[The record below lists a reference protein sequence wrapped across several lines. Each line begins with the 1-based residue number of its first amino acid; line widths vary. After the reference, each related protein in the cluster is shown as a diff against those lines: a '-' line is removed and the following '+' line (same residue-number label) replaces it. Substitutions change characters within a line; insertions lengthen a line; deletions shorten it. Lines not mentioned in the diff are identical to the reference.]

1 MTSLKKLLPSL
12 ALGIAAIP
20 AFAGDEPVLDKAD
33 TAWIMIA
40 GLLVLF
46 MTIPGIA
53 LFYAGMVRKKN
64 MLSTLAQSVAIC
76 GLMSILWY
84 AVGYSLAF
92 SEGTPFIGGL
102 SKAFLSG
109 ISISTLSGSIPELLF
124 VFFQMTFAILTPAL
138 ITGSLAER
146 MKFSSLCVFM
156 VAWSLLVY
164 APICHWVWAS
174 DGFFF
179 QMGALDYAGG
189 TVVHINA
196 GIAGLVACLMLG
208 RRTGYGSQHL
218 APANLTFAMI
228 GACLL
233 WFGWMGFNGG
243 SGLAANERAV
253 MAILVTAS
261 DRLPGSRQFV
271 AALRREAPW
280 LTTLIHNHNPRCTSA
295 WMAAEWISRGKP
307 SLLGMISGAVAGL
320 VAITPASGFVEPA
333 PALFIGLVAGVLCF
347 WMVAVVKAKLGYD
360 DSLDA
365 FGVHGIGGMLGAVLT
380 GFFATSAVT
389 GSELPPMM
397 TQVGIQIFSVAAT
410 LIYGG
415 IVSFVILFVIKKT
428 MGLRVTKDEEL
439 TGLDLAIHGER
450 IE

>member
-253 MAILVTAS
+253 MAILVT
-261 DRLPGSRQFV
+261 QI
-271 AALRREAPW
+271 AA
-280 LTTLIHNHNPRCTSA
+280 
-295 WMAAEWISRGKP
+295 AAGTIS
-307 SLLGMISGAVAGL
+307 
-320 VAITPASGFVEPA
+320 
-333 PALFIGLVAGVLCF
+333 
-347 WMVAVVKAKLGYD
+347 
-360 DSLDA
+360 
-365 FGVHGIGGMLGAVLT
+365 
-380 GFFATSAVT
+380 
-389 GSELPPMM
+389 
-397 TQVGIQIFSVAAT
+397 
-410 LIYGG
+410 
-415 IVSFVILFVIKKT
+415 
-428 MGLRVTKDEEL
+428 
-439 TGLDLAIHGER
+439 
-450 IE
+450 

>member
-253 MAILVTAS
+253 MAILVT
-261 DRLPGSRQFV
+261 QI
-271 AALRREAPW
+271 AAAAG
-280 LTTLIHNHNPRCTSA
+280 TIS
-295 WMAAEWISRGKP
+295 WMAAEWIS
-307 SLLGMISGAVAGL
+307 
-320 VAITPASGFVEPA
+320 
-333 PALFIGLVAGVLCF
+333 GVLCF

>member
-1 MTSLKKLLPSL
+1 MTSLKKLLPAL

-20 AFAGDEPVLDKAD
+20 AFAGDEPALDKAD
-33 TAWIMIA
+33 TAWIMVA

-92 SEGTPFIGGL
+92 SEGPPFIGGL

-253 MAILVTAS
+253 MAILVT
-261 DRLPGSRQFV
+261 QI
-271 AALRREAPW
+271 AAAAG
-280 LTTLIHNHNPRCTSA
+280 TIS

>member
-64 MLSTLAQSVAIC
+64 MLS
-76 GLMSILWY
+76 
-84 AVGYSLAF
+84 
-92 SEGTPFIGGL
+92 
-102 SKAFLSG
+102 
-109 ISISTLSGSIPELLF
+109 
-124 VFFQMTFAILTPAL
+124 
-138 ITGSLAER
+138 
-146 MKFSSLCVFM
+146 
-156 VAWSLLVY
+156 
-164 APICHWVWAS
+164 
-174 DGFFF
+174 
-179 QMGALDYAGG
+179 

-253 MAILVTAS
+253 MAILVT
-261 DRLPGSRQFV
+261 QI
-271 AALRREAPW
+271 AAAAG
-280 LTTLIHNHNPRCTSA
+280 TIS

>member
-1 MTSLKKLLPSL
+1 MTFLKKLLPAL

-20 AFAGDEPVLDKAD
+20 AFAGDEPALDKAD
-33 TAWIMIA
+33 TAWIMVA

-218 APANLTFAMI
+218 APSNLTFAMI
-228 GACLL
+228 GA
-233 WFGWMGFNGG
+233 
-243 SGLAANERAV
+243 
-253 MAILVTAS
+253 
-261 DRLPGSRQFV
+261 
-271 AALRREAPW
+271 
-280 LTTLIHNHNPRCTSA
+280 
-295 WMAAEWISRGKP
+295 
-307 SLLGMISGAVAGL
+307 
-320 VAITPASGFVEPA
+320 
-333 PALFIGLVAGVLCF
+333 
-347 WMVAVVKAKLGYD
+347 
-360 DSLDA
+360 
-365 FGVHGIGGMLGAVLT
+365 
-380 GFFATSAVT
+380 
-389 GSELPPMM
+389 
-397 TQVGIQIFSVAAT
+397 
-410 LIYGG
+410 
-415 IVSFVILFVIKKT
+415 
-428 MGLRVTKDEEL
+428 
-439 TGLDLAIHGER
+439 
-450 IE
+450 

>member
-1 MTSLKKLLPSL
+1 MHALTRILPAVGTALLC
-12 ALGIAAIP
+12 AP
-20 AFAGDEPVLDKAD
+20 AFAADPVLDKAD
-33 TAWIMIA
+33 TAWVMVA
-40 GLLVLF
+40 GLLVLL

-64 MLSTLAQSVAIC
+64 ILSTLAQSVAIC
-76 GLMSILWY
+76 GVMTLLWY

-92 SEGTPFIGGL
+92 SEGSAFVGGL
-102 SKAFLSG
+102 SKSFLSG
-109 ISISTLSGSIPELLF
+109 IEIGTLSGSIPEMLF

-138 ITGSLAER
+138 ITGSFAER
-146 MKFSSLCVFM
+146 MKFSSLLVFM
-156 VAWSLLVY
+156 AAWSLLVY

-196 GIAGLVACLMLG
+196 GIAGLVGCLMLG
-208 RRTGYGSQHL
+208 PRRGYGTQHL
-218 APANLTFAMI
+218 APANLALAMI

-253 MAILVTAS
+253 MAIIVT
-261 DRLPGSRQFV
+261 QI
-271 AALRREAPW
+271 AAAAGAV
-280 LTTLIHNHNPRCTSA
+280 A
-295 WMAAEWISRGKP
+295 WMFTEWKTRGKP

-333 PALFIGLVAGVLCF
+333 PALFIGLLAGVVCF
-347 WMVAVVKAKLGYD
+347 FMVAVVKARLRYD

-365 FGVHGIGGMLGAVLT
+365 FGVHGVGGMLGAILT
-380 GFFATSAVT
+380 GFFASSSVT
-389 GSELPPMM
+389 GSELPAMW
-397 TQVGIQIFSVAAT
+397 TQVSIQALSVVAT
-410 LIYGG
+410 LVYGG
-415 IVSFVILFVIKKT
+415 IMSFVILYVIKKT
-428 MGLRVTKDEEL
+428 MGLRVSSDDEL
-439 TGLDLAIHGER
+439 SGLDLATHGER

>member
-1 MTSLKKLLPSL
+1 MTSLKKLLPAL

-20 AFAGDEPVLDKAD
+20 AFAGDEPALDKAD
-33 TAWIMIA
+33 TAWIMVA

-243 SGLAANERAV
+243 DGDPCHADCRCCRHHLLDGGRMDFPRQALAPRH
-253 MAILVTAS
+253 
-261 DRLPGSRQFV
+261 DFRGGCRFGRDYPGF
-271 AALRREAPW
+271 
-280 LTTLIHNHNPRCTSA
+280 
-295 WMAAEWISRGKP
+295 
-307 SLLGMISGAVAGL
+307 
-320 VAITPASGFVEPA
+320 
-333 PALFIGLVAGVLCF
+333 
-347 WMVAVVKAKLGYD
+347 
-360 DSLDA
+360 
-365 FGVHGIGGMLGAVLT
+365 
-380 GFFATSAVT
+380 
-389 GSELPPMM
+389 
-397 TQVGIQIFSVAAT
+397 
-410 LIYGG
+410 
-415 IVSFVILFVIKKT
+415 
-428 MGLRVTKDEEL
+428 GLRGTCPSTFHRSCCRRPL
-439 TGLDLAIHGER
+439 LLDGCRRQSQARL
-450 IE
+450 